1 MPTAVKAVASISVAA
16 ALAACGVPG
25 LVSFGGAKVTES
37 VERTLTLG
45 ANGTVAIQNVNGS
58 IRIRTAEGGEVRLHA
73 VKSGRDAERVRETA
87 VEVNESPGRIAIET
101 KIPKRGWFRNGGV
114 SVAYNLEVPLGA
126 AVVATSVNGSIHIR
140 DLRGAAAA
148 KTVNGSV
155 RIANAGGSVDVQ
167 TVNGSVRVAY
177 AEAGPGADTENSF
190 KTVNG
195 SVQVALPGAVG
206 GAFQANTVNGSISTE
221 LPLEVRKSKYGRHRS
236 IDDRLGE
243 GGAAYAF
250 RTVNGSI
257 KILAD

>member
-1 MPTAVKAVASISVAA
+1 MRTAVKIVAIVSVVAV
-16 ALAACGVPG
+16 LAACGAPG
-25 LVSFGGAKVTES
+25 LVSLGEAKVTES

-45 ANGTVAIQNVNGS
+45 ANGTVAIRNVNGS
-58 IRIRTAEGGEVRLHA
+58 IRIQAAEGGDVRLHA
-73 VKSGRDAERVRETA
+73 VKSGRDPARVRETA
-87 VEVNESPGRIAIET
+87 VEVDESPGRIDIET
-101 KIPKRGWFRNGGV
+101 KIPKRGWFGNGGV
-114 SVAYNLEVPLGA
+114 SVAYNLEVPRGT
-126 AVVATSVNGSIHIR
+126 AVVAASVNGSIDIR

-195 SVQVALPGAVG
+195 SVRVVLPGEVG

-221 LPLEVRKSKYGRHRS
+221 LPLEVRKSKSGRHQS
-236 IDDRLGE
+236 INDSLGE

-257 KILAD
+257 RILKD